1 MKKRLVFVDG
11 LLWLITLDLDHWKEL
26 EWKRIQIHQLIES
39 SKNYWWDFMQ
49 HIAEALVFADQEN
62 TEKLIKAFEWQF
74 IHHLSLNGIE

>member
-11 LLWLITLDLDHWKEL
+11 LLFLITLDLDHWKEL
-26 EWKRIQIHQLIES
+26 ESKRIQVHQLIES
-39 SKNYWWDFMQ
+39 SGNYWWDFMQ

-74 IHHLSLNGIE
+74 IHHLSLNWIE